1 MQFPAMMSQLFSHL
15 ISNLMIATTVQKEN
29 RQDSTSGE
37 DLKQPFH
44 HFMGLPQSGEFSE
57 GIVPISEGYY

>member
-1 MQFPAMMSQLFSHL
+1 MISQPFSLL
-15 ISNLMIATTVQKEN
+15 ISNLMIATTVQIEN

-44 HFMGLPQSGEFSE
+44 HFMGLLQSLEFSE
-57 GIVPISEGYY
+57 GIIPISEGYY